1 MPSRR
6 ILFISNGHGE
16 DSIAAEIIRRLPP
29 SILPEAY
36 PTLGSGRELARVAQ
50 LVGPRAELN
59 SQGGRHRRFSLT
71 KDILSG
77 GLLTITPGVRFL
89 RRVRKHYDHVVVIG
103 DMVGVIG
110 CYLAGIRGITYVD
123 VYRTGFARGYMAVEL
138 GIIKRTCARVFSR
151 HEALAASLR
160 AAGVEV
166 ITAGNV
172 MMDAIPYGQYDAKA
186 RRERQAGLL
195 LLPGSRVDANA
206 NFALQVEAL
215 THLRQ
220 SELPDLFLAL
230 ADGVDP
236 HALAAGAGLRYQ
248 GPMTAE
254 MGDGGTMTGPIA
266 IHVGR
271 GVLGNLIDATDIVM
285 SQAGTATLQSIG
297 QGRPV
302 ITVQGPRSRASRRAE
317 IGQMYGEARQLLPP
331 DPAEIA
337 MALSFLLGDP
347 TERARRSEIGR
358 ERIGGQGAVDA
369 IIAAISGE
377 AAEEAV
383 GNRQ

>member
-16 DSIAAEIIRRLPP
+16 DSIAAEIIRRLP
-29 SILPEAY
+29 SSVLPEAY

-50 LVGPRAELN
+50 LVGPRAELP

-71 KDILSG
+71 RDIASG
-77 GLLTITPGVRFL
+77 GLMTITPGIRFL

-110 CYLAGIRGITYVD
+110 CFLAGIRGITYVD
-123 VYRTGFARGYMAVEL
+123 VYRTGFARGYLKAEL
-138 GIIKRTCARVFSR
+138 SVMRRTCARVFPR
-151 HEALAASLR
+151 HEGLAQTLR
-160 AAGVEV
+160 AAGIEAVA
-166 ITAGNV
+166 AGNV
-172 MMDAIPYGQYDAKA
+172 MMDTIPYGDYNAIG
-186 RRERQAGLL
+186 RRERDAGVL
-195 LLPGSRVDANA
+195 LLPGSRTDANT

-236 HALAAGAGLRYQ
+236 HALAAAAGLRYQ
-248 GPMTAE
+248 GPMTGE
-254 MGDGGTMTGPIA
+254 MGDGGTMIGPVI

-271 GVLGNLIDATDIVM
+271 GVLGNLIDASDIVL
-285 SQAGTATLQSIG
+285 SQAGTATLQAIG

-302 ITVQGPRSRASRRAE
+302 ITIRGPRSRASRRAE
-317 IGQMYGEARQLLPP
+317 ISEMYGDARQLLPP

-337 MALSFLLGDP
+337 VALSFLLADQ

-358 ERIGGQGAVDA
+358 QRIGGSGAIDA
-369 IIAAISGE
+369 IIAAIV
-377 AAEEAV
+377 AEEAV
-383 GNRQ
+383 ATGSRQ